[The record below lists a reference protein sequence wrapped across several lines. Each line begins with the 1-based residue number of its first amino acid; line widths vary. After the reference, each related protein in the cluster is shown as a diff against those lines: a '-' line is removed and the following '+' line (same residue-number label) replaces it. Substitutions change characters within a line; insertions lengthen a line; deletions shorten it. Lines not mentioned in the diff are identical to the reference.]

1 MHVFVPKLKFK
12 ASVEYWLRLLI
23 ENYYLIAIL
32 FYMLTFVHQ
41 YLPVGILSAIVMCII
56 LAGMILKYG
65 IRLKGSMVSM
75 LAAIYVIYCV
85 ATVIFY
91 FVEKIPFSVFIKS
104 ASNSLLPILF
114 FWCGLK
120 GYHFSNKRYL
130 LAVNICGL
138 TGIFLLFLRPSWF
151 VQYCIS
157 YGYSFTRLSSCI
169 GSTAMGT
176 LTAVAIV
183 YSVQQ
188 IIDAK
193 GKSGKIAYIL
203 SVAYT
208 FLSFQRSAWIV
219 AALTIFVLHYYV
231 FIKWRKLKMRYMAL
245 EILVIL
251 VCLVIFWEYIG
262 GVLGQYSA
270 QRASSSNVGMFS
282 SRTGQWV
289 YGLKNSN
296 WIAGSGYGARG
307 HKAMGY
313 GAAAIADGS
322 WVMLLCEIGII
333 GISIFIAII
342 IKTFGKGLYCLRSN
356 LGALCVI
363 AIICLQ
369 SVGSNILEFQITTPL
384 LWMSIGEIAASAR
397 RLNKNESISYLS
409 APIP

>member
-1 MHVFVPKLKFK
+1 MRVSVPELKFK
-12 ASVEYWLRLLI
+12 ASTVYWLRSLI
-23 ENYYLIAIL
+23 ENYYLIVIL
-32 FYMLTFVHQ
+32 LYMLTFAHQ

-56 LAGMILKYG
+56 LAGMISKYG
-65 IRLKGSMVSM
+65 IRLKGSMISM
-75 LAAIYVIYCV
+75 LVAVYVIYCA

-91 FVEKIPFSVFIKS
+91 FVERIPFSVFIKS

-114 FWCGLK
+114 FWCGMK
-120 GYHFSNKRYL
+120 GYHFSKKRYL

-138 TGIFLLFLRPSWF
+138 TGVLLLFLKPQWF

-176 LTAVAIV
+176 LTAVAVV
-183 YSVQQ
+183 YSVQY
-188 IIDAK
+188 IIDTR

-219 AALTIFVLHYYV
+219 AALTIIVLHYYV
-231 FIKWRKLKMRYMAL
+231 FIKWGKLKIRYMVL
-245 EILVIL
+245 EILFIL
-251 VCLVIFWEYIG
+251 LCLVIFREYVG
-262 GVLGQYSA
+262 DVLGQYFS
-270 QRASSSNVGMFS
+270 QRVSSRNAGMFS

-289 YGLKNSN
+289 YGLRNSN

-342 IKTFGKGLYCLRSN
+342 IKTVGKGLYCLRSN

-363 AIICLQ
+363 VIICLQ

-397 RLNKNESISYLS
+397 RLKKNENISYLS